1 MENEKFSKLFEE
13 KKEKTVKD
21 YCNDII
27 NARSY
32 DLSKLIEHKVI
43 KAEYDENNNV
53 TWYIAG
59 SEQAYTSYIQ
69 LRKGLVPYVM
79 HLDNGKYFSEDEFF
93 EMLEDLISKE
103 IPTLILSTRTSL
115 QMTCKLMSRAL
126 SKIKETKL
134 ECSGKMRGRFNYDET
149 LLKTQWYI
157 IEARLQLLSD
167 SPLYINDIME
177 HSIDN
182 YRLSEVSIKDRNIKN
197 VFIDAHPNKDEIS
210 EILSWGEEVGINVF
224 FTELGVISPKLM
236 RFGGDIFST
245 PYHFIRFD

>member
-1 MENEKFSKLFEE
+1 
-13 KKEKTVKD
+13 
-21 YCNDII
+21 
-27 NARSY
+27 
-32 DLSKLIEHKVI
+32 
-43 KAEYDENNNV
+43 
-53 TWYIAG
+53 
-59 SEQAYTSYIQ
+59 
-69 LRKGLVPYVM
+69 
-79 HLDNGKYFSEDEFF
+79 
-93 EMLEDLISKE
+93 MLEDLISKE

-224 FTELGVISPKLM
+224 FTELGVISSKLM

>member
-1 MENEKFSKLFEE
+1 MENEKFRKLFEE

-69 LRKGLVPYVM
+69 LRKGLVPYVL

-103 IPTLILSTRTSL
+103 IPTLILSIRTSL

-126 SKIKETKL
+126 SKLKETKL
-134 ECSGKMRGRFNYDET
+134 ECSGKIRGRFNYDET

-177 HSIDN
+177 HYIDN

-210 EILSWGEEVGINVF
+210 EILSCSEEVGINVF

-236 RFGGDIFST
+236 RFYGDIFST
-245 PYHFIRFD
+245 PYRFIRF